1 MTVSLDELVRRIP
14 NGAKLAVPPDYSG
27 VAVAATQALVKR
39 GVRDLH
45 LVAVPSSGI
54 QADMLIAAGCVAT
67 LEAAAISLGEF
78 GPSPAFTN
86 AIKSASL
93 RMLDSTCPALHAALQ
108 AAEKGLPFTPLR
120 GLLGSDLVKW
130 RTDWKTIQNP
140 FNPDPDPIV
149 LLPALKP
156 DVALFHC
163 AAADRDG
170 NVWVGRRQELS
181 VIAHASAETLVTVE
195 RVLDVSFFDREEIVS
210 GVLPSLYVSAIAV
223 AEKGA
228 WPLGLD
234 EEYTLDGAALARY
247 AAGAPLGVSMDR
259 AA

>member
-1 MTVSLDELVRRIP
+1 MTTSLADLVRQIP

-27 VAVAATQALVKR
+27 VAIAATRALVAR

-45 LVAVPSSGI
+45 LVAIPSSGV

-78 GPSPAFTN
+78 GPSPAFTA
-86 AIKSASL
+86 AIREGKL

-108 AAEKGLPFTPLR
+108 AAEKGLPFSPLR
-120 GLLGSDLVKW
+120 GLIGSDLLKY
-130 RTDWKTIQNP
+130 RTDWKLIQNP
-140 FNPDPDPIV
+140 FSEAPDPIV
-149 LLPALKP
+149 LLPALRP

-163 AAADRDG
+163 AAADREG

-181 VIAHASAETLVTVE
+181 VIAHASERTLVTVE
-195 RVLDVSFFDREEIVS
+195 RVLDVNFFDREEIVS
-210 GVLPSLYVSAIAV
+210 GVLPSLYVTDVAI

-234 EEYTLDGAALARY
+234 EEYLVDGAAIARY
-247 AAGAPLGVSMDR
+247 AQGAALEL